1 MKNLRN
7 ITFAILFALI
17 IGLNTKVFAGGVGFI
32 NYKKVQDNYSY
43 AQTVSKELDN
53 KSLELQQYLVDKEKQ
68 FKSLDTPLKKKNFE
82 DKTKKEFEAKQS
94 AFINYKLKKEEEV
107 FNKIQD
113 AATQV
118 LVEQKLDAIVD
129 YRTVF
134 VGGVD
139 VTDLVIA
146 KLKSAK

>member
-1 MKNLRN
+1 MKNLKN
-7 ITFAILFALI
+7 ITMTIIFALI
-17 IGLNTKVFAGGVGFI
+17 ISFNAPAFAGGVGFI
-32 NYKKVQDNYSY
+32 DYKKVQDNYPY
-43 AQTVSKELDN
+43 AQAISKELDN

-94 AFINYKLKKEEEV
+94 SFLNYKLKKEEEV
-107 FNKIQD
+107 FKKIQ
-113 AATQV
+113 AAAKAV
-118 LVEQKLDAIVD
+118 LVEHKLDAIVD

-134 VGGVD
+134 VGGLD

-146 KLKSAK
+146 KLKNSK